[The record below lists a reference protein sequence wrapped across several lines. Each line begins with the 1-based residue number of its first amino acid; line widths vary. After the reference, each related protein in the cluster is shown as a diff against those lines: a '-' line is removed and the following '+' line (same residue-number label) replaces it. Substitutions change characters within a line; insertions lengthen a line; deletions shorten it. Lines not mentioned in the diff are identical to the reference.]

1 MNINSQKYLEMKK
14 LDDIP
19 KKSVFEAPEG
29 YFDRLPGI
37 IQARLVQDEVN
48 RKTVSGWLV
57 YLGYSLKYALP
68 VVAIAVAS
76 FFYLNMPGDQSTE
89 DLLASV
95 DTGYLVAYLED
106 ADVSTE
112 DLLENVSLDQDEA
125 SAIQESTM
133 DEIIVNDQDA
143 EVLKNEFAI
152 DQF

>member
-1 MNINSQKYLEMKK
+1 MKK

-19 KKSVFEAPEG
+19 KKSVFEVPEG

-68 VVAIAVAS
+68 VVAIAAAS
-76 FFYLNMPGDQSTE
+76 FYYLNMPADQSTK

-95 DTGYLVAYLED
+95 DTAYLVAYLED

-133 DEIIVNDQDA
+133 DEINVNDQDA
-143 EVLKNEFAI
+143 EVLKNEFTI
-152 DQF
+152 DHF

>member
-1 MNINSQKYLEMKK
+1 MKK

-19 KKSVFEAPEG
+19 KKSAFEAPEG

-37 IQARLVQDEVN
+37 IQARLAQTEVD
-48 RKTVSGWLV
+48 RKTESGWLV

-68 VVAIAVAS
+68 VVAIAAAS
-76 FFYLNMPGDQSTE
+76 FYYLNMPADQSTK

-95 DTGYLVAYLED
+95 DTAYLVAYLED

-133 DEIIVNDQDA
+133 DEINVNDQDA
-143 EVLKNEFAI
+143 EVLKNEFTL
-152 DQF
+152 DHF

>member
-19 KKSVFEAPEG
+19 KKSAFEAPEG

-37 IQARLVQDEVN
+37 IQARLTQTEVDRN
-48 RKTVSGWLV
+48 TESGWLV

-68 VVAIAVAS
+68 VVAIAAAS

-89 DLLASV
+89 YLLASV

-106 ADVSTE
+106 ADVSTD
-112 DLLENVSLDQDEA
+112 DLLENVSLDHDEA
-125 SAIQESTM
+125 SAIHESTM